1 MNAETSEAIIKAVNP
16 AECRDFY
23 YPSEEG
29 NVIQCF
35 PTVIENRYSTA
46 LTSLNFGSSST
57 LLFNPDSLLDKIVL
71 SMTLPVGAGVG
82 ASAYVNA
89 ALATGWG
96 YAMIDSVLFR
106 YGGSQTYQI
115 SGDQMLVDAL
125 IDCENQSKVNDLM
138 NLGGQALTNTQL
150 QSTTTSVGLRSAHVF
165 LKLPH
170 NTPSAQEQTLGL
182 PTDLLSSPVQ
192 IVIRLKPATGFFV
205 PVNGAV
211 GAVPAGLESGYV
223 NFRQIHM
230 TNQSNLLSRRANMNE
245 EALSYPLKYFS
256 NTVFRTSQDNVAAG
270 DTVQLN
276 LSGFRSG
283 SVGDIVMWITTK
295 DDAANGRCFNFV
307 TPQAVEVKVNG
318 LIYFTSSNK
327 SNELWNLIDYK
338 HSSSVNYNYFDITGA
353 VVNSRANWTI
363 MPFAQPVQRLFDG
376 ESINV
381 ISTGLSVQNSV
392 VNCSVTMEAAGNYVF
407 NFAYRYNGV
416 VLLFTGG
423 SCDYQF

>member
-35 PTVIENRYSTA
+35 PTVIENRYSTD

-71 SMTLPVGAGVG
+71 SMTLQAGSP
-82 ASAYVNA
+82 ATYVNC
-89 ALATGWG
+89 ALASGWG
-96 YAMIDSVLFR
+96 YAMIDTVLFR

-115 SGDQMLVDAL
+115 TGDQLMVDAL
-125 IDCENQSKVNDLM
+125 YDCENQSKVDDLLS
-138 NLGGQALTNTQL
+138 LGGQALTNAQL
-150 QSTTTSVGLRSAHVF
+150 QSPTLDVGLRSAHVF

-192 IVIRLKPATGFFV
+192 IVVRLKPANGFFV
-205 PVNGAV
+205 PVGGA
-211 GAVPAGLESGYV
+211 GVPIGVTPLGLESGKV
-223 NFRQIHM
+223 NYRQIHM

-245 EALSYPLKYFS
+245 EALSYPLKYFP
-256 NTVFRTSQDNVAAG
+256 NTTFRTAASVVAGGTA
-270 DTVQLN
+270 QLN
-276 LSGFRSG
+276 LTGFRSG
-283 SVGDIVMWITTK
+283 SVGDIIMWITTK

-307 TPQAVEVKVNG
+307 TPLAVEVKVNG
-318 LIYFTSSNK
+318 LIYFTSYNK
-327 SNELWNLIDYK
+327 SNQLWNLIDNK
-338 HSSSVNYNYFDITGA
+338 HSSSVAYNSYDNAGGL
-353 VVNSRANWTI
+353 VVGRANYTV
-363 MPFAQPVQRLFDG
+363 MPFAQPVQRLFNG

-381 ISTGLSVQNSV
+381 VATGLSVQNSV
-392 VNCSVTMEAAGNYVF
+392 VNCSVTMKDAGDYVF
-407 NFAYRYNGV
+407 NFGYHYNGV